1 MVRYSCPC
9 NKLVNCTFKIY
20 NTHYVAL
27 GLVFCILCWYL
38 MSSTGRESGDNDF
51 DLRVVVITFNRANS
65 LKRLLDSLN
74 KAEYAGDGVKVE
86 IWIDRSQTGVIHEPT
101 VDVAKNFQ
109 FFHGSSEVIIRPVHA
124 GLYGQWLTTWHPMLT
139 TTEIAVILEDDI
151 TVSPYFYKYLK
162 TAHKKY
168 DSFPD
173 INGYSLQG
181 VSIKHGTGT
190 GKLDIPKHN
199 IAFRYPVLGTW
210 GFSPSVANWIK
221 FTTWIANTR
230 TNSTFN
236 PYIPGNIVTEWY
248 KGHQQQRK
256 TDNMWSIWHAY
267 FAWKSKEYTLYCNFG
282 KFKI

>member
-1 MVRYSCPC
+1 
-9 NKLVNCTFKIY
+9 
-20 NTHYVAL
+20 
-27 GLVFCILCWYL
+27 

-190 GKLDIPKHN
+190 GKLDIPKQN
-199 IAFRYPVLGTW
+199 CVSLPGVRDLGFFTICCKLDPVYHMVL
-210 GFSPSVANWIK
+210 
-221 FTTWIANTR
+221 
-230 TNSTFN
+230 
-236 PYIPGNIVTEWY
+236 
-248 KGHQQQRK
+248 
-256 TDNMWSIWHAY
+256 
-267 FAWKSKEYTLYCNFG
+267 
-282 KFKI
+282 